1 MARWIG
7 QHHEQRAEHY
17 LRRAGLSFVARN
29 VTYRGCEID
38 LVMKDHH
45 TWVCIEVK
53 YRQQN
58 SHGEAAETITAAKIR
73 RMGTAFQRYLSDNG
87 INPNMVPLRLDA
99 IVIDGAAIDWLK
111 NIGQQ

>member
-7 QHHEQRAEHY
+7 QHQEKRAEDY
-17 LRRAGLSFVARN
+17 LKRAGLSAVARN
-29 VTYRGCEID
+29 ISYRGSEID
-38 LVMKDHH
+38 LIMKDQQ

-58 SHGEAAETITAAKIR
+58 SHGQAAETISAAKIR

-87 INPNMVPLRLDA
+87 MNPNMVPMRLDA
-99 IVIDGAAIDWLK
+99 VVIDGDEIRWLK
-111 NIGQQ
+111 NIGQ